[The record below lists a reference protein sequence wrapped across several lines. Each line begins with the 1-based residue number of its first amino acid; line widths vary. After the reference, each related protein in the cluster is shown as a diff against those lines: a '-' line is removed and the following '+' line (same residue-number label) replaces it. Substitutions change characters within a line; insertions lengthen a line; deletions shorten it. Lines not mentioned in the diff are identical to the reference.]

1 MKKYWKGLSITLAAL
16 VLAACGTPSSSSSS
30 ASSSAAT
37 TLSTITIVGANDVS
51 VEFDVDF
58 NFLTGVT
65 ATGNNGQDFTSS
77 ITLSSIS
84 TAVNTTTGVL
94 DTTRTGVHT
103 VQYRVQSGT
112 IVATK
117 FRNVTVEQPES
128 TGGMLLNPDFALGT
142 AGWTD
147 PSVVYNESGSSI
159 AFDIEEGALK
169 VEVVASPV
177 AYAPRFGQMNV
188 PFEIDTT
195 YQVSFRAK
203 SSAIKPINLNA
214 GELLTSAPWFV
225 DFKPG
230 QPEIRTIGTEWAT
243 YSYTFTHRLDNQRG
257 GILFELGTV
266 SGQKVDATMHFD
278 DITIEEAT
286 AGPDVTAPN
295 FSGVTSTVSVLVG
308 STYDP
313 LNGVT
318 ALDIVDGDLTDSIL
332 VEILDS
338 NNAVVNAVDTS
349 APGVYTVNYTVE
361 DAAGNE
367 ATAQTTVNV
376 VSLVFKNENLL
387 ANGSFANAVGEE
399 WGYWQQDWGTAP
411 VVNRTQDTVA
421 GTYSLD
427 ITGGGDAVWSI
438 QFFQD
443 GVELVEGTTYRL
455 SVTSAATVARKIS
468 VGIGNGNPWNEYGR
482 KNGLEIG
489 TTSSTQDFVFTVTK
503 ATADVKVVLELGSQ
517 DGFANGVLTIS
528 EVRLQRLE
536 TTPLVTDSTFAMTGW
551 RHFVNDW
558 DGTVATSG
566 IVAGEYKMTITKTVG
581 LNPNADNWKLQ
592 IIQDNVAFGETVD
605 NGRMNLTAEKS
616 YTLSFDMYAS
626 QAINVTTFIGA
637 PGVWVNYV
645 PEANRVNAV
654 TTSKQ
659 TITIPV
665 STVGATLNGFEKL
678 SFEFGSSFSNFESG
692 NEFVAID
699 NVVLKE
705 GNTVLP
711 NVINGDMNAIL
722 GGHTFFTENGGAMTR
737 GANGG
742 ASIEVPALG
751 GAAYQPHYYYIFP
764 TLAKGNYEVK
774 IALTSS
780 VTRDLRFNIILPDAG
795 YASILPENFVD
806 FRVTADT
813 PYVFTLSFEVVNP
826 LTNVKLELDLGT
838 LGGDKISLPGT
849 FLISEVLVYANY
861 NS

>member
-1 MKKYWKGLSITLAAL
+1 MKHYWKGLSITLAAL
-16 VLAACGTPSSSSSS
+16 VLAACGTPSSSSQ
-30 ASSSAAT
+30 ASSTST
-37 TLSTITIVGANDVS
+37 STLSSITITGANDIS
-51 VEFDVDF
+51 VEFDADF

-169 VEVVASPV
+169 VVVVASPV

-188 PFEIDTT
+188 PFELDTT
-195 YQVSFRAK
+195 YEVSFRAK
-203 SSAIKPINLNA
+203 SSVVKPINLNA
-214 GELLTSAPWFV
+214 GELLSSAPWFT

-243 YSYTFTHRLDNQRG
+243 YSYIFTHRLDNKRG

-266 SGQKVDATMHFD
+266 SGQRVDATMYFD

-295 FSGVTSTVSVLVG
+295 FSGVSSSVSILVG

-318 ALDIVDGDLTDSIL
+318 ALDVVDGDLTDEIL

-349 APGVYTVNYTVE
+349 VPAVYTVNYSVE

-376 VSLVFKNENLL
+376 VSLAFKDENLL
-387 ANGSFANAVGEE
+387 RNGSFIDGWENWATWSQN
-399 WGYWQQDWGTAP
+399 WGNAP
-411 VVNRTQDTVA
+411 VVDGGVNFAQDLIALT
-421 GTYSLD
+421 
-427 ITGGGDAVWSI
+427 ITGGGDAVWAI
-438 QFFQD
+438 QMFQEN
-443 GVELVEGTTYRL
+443 VNLVEGTTYRL
-455 SVTSAATVARKIS
+455 SVKAFASVARKIS
-468 VGIGNGNPWNEYGR
+468 VGIGYGDPWNEYAR
-482 KNGLEIG
+482 KNGLELG
-489 TTSSTQDFVFTVTK
+489 TTSSIQDFVFTVTK
-503 ATADVKVVLELGSQ
+503 ASAAVKVVLELGTQ
-517 DGFANGVLTIS
+517 DGFANGTIYFE
-528 EVRLQRLE
+528 EVRLQRLDAA
-536 TTPLVTDSTFAMTGW
+536 PLLSDSKFTMTGW
-551 RHFVNDW
+551 RHFINDW

-581 LNPNADNWKLQ
+581 LNPAADNWKLQ
-592 IIQDNVAFGETVD
+592 IIQDNAAFGEAND
-605 NGRMNLTAEKS
+605 NGRLNLAVGKS

-626 QAINVTTFIGA
+626 QNINVSTFIGA

-645 PEANRVNAV
+645 PEANRVNAI

-665 STVGATLNGFEKL
+665 STVGATLNGNEKL
-678 SFEFGSSFSNFESG
+678 SFEFGSAFSNFESG

-764 TLAKGNYEVK
+764 TLAKGSYEVK

-806 FRVTADT
+806 FGVTANT
-813 PYVFTLSFEVVNP
+813 PYVLTVSFEVVNP

-838 LGGDKISLPGT
+838 LGGGKISLPGT
-849 FLISEVLVYANY
+849 FLISEVLVYQNY

>member
-1 MKKYWKGLSITLAAL
+1 MKHYWKGLTITLAAL
-16 VLAACGTPSSSSSS
+16 VLAACGTPSSSSQTSS
-30 ASSSAAT
+30 TSTT
-37 TLSTITIVGANDVS
+37 TLSSITITGANDVS

-84 TAVNTTTGVL
+84 TAVNTTTGAL

-117 FRNVTVEQPES
+117 FRNVTVQQPES

-159 AFDIEEGALK
+159 EFDTEDGALK
-169 VEVVASPV
+169 VVVVASPV

-195 YQVSFRAK
+195 YEVSFRAK
-203 SSAIKPINLNA
+203 SSAVKPINLNA

-266 SGQKVDATMHFD
+266 SGQKVDATMYFD

-295 FSGVTSTVSVLVG
+295 FSGVASTISVLVG

-338 NNAVVNAVDTS
+338 NNATVNTVDTS
-349 APGVYTVNYTVE
+349 VPGVYTVNYSVE

-376 VSLVFKNENLL
+376 VSLVFRNENLL
-387 ANGSFANAVGEE
+387 ANGSFADALGAE
-399 WGYWQQDWGTAP
+399 WGYWQQDWGSAP
-411 VVNRTQDTVA
+411 VVNRSQDTVA

-455 SVTSAATVARKIS
+455 SVTAAASAARKIS
-468 VGIGNGNPWNEYGR
+468 VGIGNGNPWNEYAR

-517 DGFANGVLTIS
+517 DGFANGALTLS
-528 EVRLQRLE
+528 EVRLQRLDAA
-536 TTPLVTDSTFAMTGW
+536 PLVSDSTFAMTGW
-551 RHFVNDW
+551 RHFINDW

-566 IVAGEYKMTITKTVG
+566 IVNGEYKMTITKTVG

-605 NGRMNLTAEKS
+605 NGRINLTAEKS

-626 QAINVTTFIGA
+626 QNINVTTFIGA

-665 STVGATLNGFEKL
+665 STVGATLNGNEKL

-742 ASIEVPALG
+742 ASIDVPALG

-806 FRVTADT
+806 FRVTADS
-813 PYVFTLSFEVVNP
+813 PYVFTVSFEVVNP
-826 LTNVKLELDLGT
+826 LTNVKLELDLGN